1 MTGSSETGREGDA
14 PATGAAV
21 SASDVDV
28 WFVRE
33 VLPLESVLMQFLRR
47 NWSNKSEIA
56 DMRQEVYVRVYEAAR
71 QKIPNPA
78 KPFVLT
84 TARNLMINR
93 VRREQVVSIETMAD
107 LDALGAASDAPGPE
121 AVTIGKD
128 ALRRVQ
134 SALDRLPER
143 ARQVILLKQVEDL
156 SRAEIAQRMGISEQ
170 AVSNYVRRG
179 MFVLADLLYG
189 ERTIL
194 GGEHDLS

>member
-1 MTGSSETGREGDA
+1 MTGSSGTGREDNA
-14 PATGAAV
+14 PLQGAGV
-21 SASDVDV
+21 SASEVDV

-71 QKIPNPA
+71 EKIPHPA

-93 VRREQVVSIETMAD
+93 VRREQVVSIETVAD
-107 LDALGAASDAPGPE
+107 LDALGTASDAPGPE
-121 AVTIGKD
+121 AVAIGKD
-128 ALRRVQ
+128 ALRRVK

-143 ARQVILLKQVEDL
+143 AREVIVLKQIEDL
-156 SRAEIAQRMGISEQ
+156 SRAEIAQRMGITEETVKWHL
-170 AVSNYVRRG
+170 AKG
-179 MFVLADLLYG
+179 MRALADMLYSESG
-189 ERTIL
+189 EL
-194 GGEHDLS
+194 GRKS

>member
-1 MTGSSETGREGDA
+1 MTGSSGTGREGDA
-14 PATGAAV
+14 PLRGAGV
-21 SASDVDV
+21 STSEVDV

-71 QKIPNPA
+71 DNIPNPA

-107 LDALGAASDAPGPE
+107 LDALGMASDAPGPE
-121 AVTIGKD
+121 AVAIGKD
-128 ALRRVQ
+128 TLRRVQ

-143 ARQVILLKQVEDL
+143 AREVILLKQIEEL
-156 SRAEIAQRMGISEQ
+156 SRAEIAQRMGIGEETVKWHL
-170 AVSNYVRRG
+170 AKG
-179 MFVLADLLYG
+179 MRALADMLYG
-189 ERTIL
+189 EPGEL
-194 GGEHDLS
+194 GRKS

>member
-33 VLPLESVLMQFLRR
+33 VLPLESMLMQFLRR

-71 QKIPNPA
+71 HKIPNPA

-107 LDALGAASDAPGPE
+107 LDSLGTASDAPGPE

-156 SRAEIAQRMGISEQ
+156 SRAEIAQRMGIGEETVKWHL
-170 AVSNYVRRG
+170 AEG
-179 MFVLADLLYG
+179 MRALANMVYG
-189 ERTIL
+189 EPGEL
-194 GGEHDLS
+194 GRKS

>member
-1 MTGSSETGREGDA
+1 MTGSSGTGREGDA
-14 PATGAAV
+14 PLQGAGV
-21 SASDVDV
+21 ITSDVDV

-71 QKIPNPA
+71 EKIPNPD

-107 LDALGAASDAPGPE
+107 LDALGMASDAPGPE
-121 AVTIGKD
+121 AVAIGKD
-128 ALRRVQ
+128 TLRRVQ
-134 SALDRLPER
+134 FALDRLPER
-143 ARQVILLKQVEDL
+143 AREVIVLKQIEDL
-156 SRAEIAQRMGISEQ
+156 SRAEIAQRMGIGEETVKWHL
-170 AVSNYVRRG
+170 AKG
-179 MFVLADLLYG
+179 MRALADMLYG
-189 ERTIL
+189 EPGEL
-194 GGEHDLS
+194 GRKS

>member
-1 MTGSSETGREGDA
+1 MTGSSGTGRDGGA
-14 PATGAAV
+14 PLQGAGV
-21 SASDVDV
+21 STSEVDG

-71 QKIPNPA
+71 EKIPNPA

-107 LDALGAASDAPGPE
+107 LDALGMASDAPNPE
-121 AVTIGKD
+121 AVAIGRD

-134 SALDRLPER
+134 SALDRMPER
-143 ARQVILLKQVEDL
+143 AREVIVLKQIEDL
-156 SRAEIAQRMGISEQ
+156 SRAEIAQRMGIGEETVKWHL
-170 AVSNYVRRG
+170 AKG
-179 MFVLADLLYG
+179 MRALADMLYG
-189 ERTIL
+189 EPGEL
-194 GGEHDLS
+194 GRKS

>member
-1 MTGSSETGREGDA
+1 MQGAGVSTSE
-14 PATGAAV
+14 
-21 SASDVDV
+21 VDT

-71 QKIPNPA
+71 EKIPNPA

-107 LDALGAASDAPGPE
+107 LDALGMASDAPSPE
-121 AVTIGKD
+121 AVAIGRD

-134 SALDRLPER
+134 SALDRMPER
-143 ARQVILLKQVEDL
+143 AREVIVLKQIEDL
-156 SRAEIAQRMGISEQ
+156 SRAEIAQRMGIGEETVKWHL
-170 AVSNYVRRG
+170 AKG
-179 MFVLADLLYG
+179 MRALADMLYG
-189 ERTIL
+189 EPGEL
-194 GGEHDLS
+194 GRKS